1 MYTIKQLA
9 QLANVSKRTLRYY
22 DQIDLLKPSTVG
34 DNGYRYYDQDKVLR
48 LHQIRFYQELD
59 FSLEQIRKILDKS
72 DFNALQSLMAQKE
85 ALQQQAKRL
94 DRLIDTIDK
103 TILHLRGTMI
113 VNNKDLFAGFDEE
126 KQKEYAE
133 EASRRWDPKL
143 VKQSNQRWNRLTAV
157 QKKEIMAEGNQIY
170 SDMIEQLGTEP
181 DSETVQAI
189 VARWHQH
196 IRHFYEPSFA
206 TLRGLGQGYAN
217 DPAFRATFEAMHP
230 DLPDFL
236 QAVITVYCDQEETNH
251 EK

>member
-9 QLANVSKRTLRYY
+9 DLANVSRRTLRYY
-22 DQIDLLKPSTVG
+22 DQIGLLQPTAVG
-34 DNGYRYYDQDKVLR
+34 DNNYRYYDQDKVLR
-48 LHQIRFYQELD
+48 LQQIRFYQELD

-72 DFNALQSLMAQKE
+72 DFNTLQSLQTQKE

-94 DRLIDTIDK
+94 DRLIETIDN
-103 TILHLRGTMI
+103 TILHLEGILEMD
-113 VNNKDLFAGFDEE
+113 NKDLFAGFDEA

-133 EASRRWDPKL
+133 EASKRWDPQL
-143 VKQSNQRWNRLTAV
+143 VKQSNQRWNRLSDE
-157 QKKEIMAEGNQIY
+157 QKQAILQEGNQIY
-170 SDMIEQLGTEP
+170 SDMVEQLGKKP
-181 DSETVQAI
+181 DSESVQAI

-206 TLRGLGQGYAN
+206 TLRGLGQGYAS

-236 QAVITVYCDQEETNH
+236 QEAITVYCDNNS
-251 EK
+251 